1 LPIYIAKYLAR
12 LVSSAPLVFSIC
24 INDLAKI
31 PLKMNVNGSYK
42 TTLFAD
48 DTSLIVNNPKHNI
61 FENDIINQ
69 FLKENS

>member
-1 LPIYIAKYLAR
+1 
-12 LVSSAPLVFSIC
+12 
-24 INDLAKI
+24 
-31 PLKMNVNGSYK
+31 MNVNGSYK

-69 FLKENS
+69 FLKENSWMV